1 MTELFMQE
9 VRNQIGRREMM
20 TPLSKVKLWEAIKE
34 SRFPIVMG
42 AMAIAEGSI
51 DFACGSMPYVWLSVF
66 RTATFFEMSRE
77 GAARGRGKVR
87 QSIVEEQY
95 NEVADEI

>member
-1 MTELFMQE
+1 
-9 VRNQIGRREMM
+9 MM
-20 TPLSKVKLWEAIKE
+20 TPLSKAKLWEAIKE

-42 AMAIAEGSI
+42 AMSIAEGTI

-77 GAARGRGKVR
+77 GASRGRGNVR
-87 QSIVEEQY
+87 KEIIEEQY
-95 NEVADEI
+95 NEVADEIQKL